1 MGFVKKPQRKDI
13 YIHAI
18 KHLYIFVF
26 IFLLFL
32 VSCYFRMET
41 KVPIRYLPK
50 NLSRKDRKT
59 QVNMLK
65 RSRNL
70 YKKHK
75 YYTRKAVPSFHS
87 KPSGN
92 IKNAIELY
100 GVENISP
107 TPQLAKATGCSLKS
121 LKKIVSKGE
130 GAYFSSGSR
139 PNQTAQSWG
148 LARLASSITG
158 GKAAT
163 VDYHILEEGCD
174 PKKPALKLA
183 NRSKKMYKNGHSK
196 TRRTAL

>member
-1 MGFVKKPQRKDI
+1 MK
-13 YIHAI
+13 
-18 KHLYIFVF
+18 
-26 IFLLFL
+26 
-32 VSCYFRMET
+32 SET

-50 NLSRKDRKT
+50 SLSRKDRKT

-87 KPSGN
+87 KPSGH
-92 IKNAIELY
+92 IKNAMELY

-148 LARLASSITG
+148 LARLASAITG
-158 GKAAT
+158 GKAAA

-183 NRSKKMYKNGHSK
+183 NRSKKMYKNGHAR
-196 TRRTAL
+196 TRRAVL